1 MIRFFDILFSSLG
14 LFFLFPLFVIII
26 TLLKF
31 SGEGEIFY
39 FQKRVGVDRKIFGL
53 FKFATMLKNSEKIG
67 TKTLTI
73 KNDPRILP
81 MGSFLRKTKIN
92 ELPQLIN
99 VLKGDMSLIGP
110 RPLTPDTFE
119 KYSCKVKNTIS
130 KHRPGLS
137 GVGSIIFRNEE
148 EIVTNT
154 NDASSFYFDVI
165 APYKGELEIWY
176 CKKINIFF
184 YFHLIL
190 LTLLVVLL
198 PNKNFHKIF
207 LRDLPEPDESLKRIL
222 NL

>member
-110 RPLTPDTFE
+110 RPERPEIDKILISQISN
-119 KYSCKVKNTIS
+119 YNLRYLVKPGISGWAQVNYPYGASVEDAKNKLSFDMFYIKNHSTIMD
-130 KHRPGLS
+130 
-137 GVGSIIFRNEE
+137 I
-148 EIVTNT
+148 
-154 NDASSFYFDVI
+154 
-165 APYKGELEIWY
+165 
-176 CKKINIFF
+176 
-184 YFHLIL
+184 LIML
-190 LTLLVVLL
+190 KTIRLV
-198 PNKNFHKIF
+198 
-207 LRDLPEPDESLKRIL
+207 L
-222 NL
+222 NLRGSNPSS